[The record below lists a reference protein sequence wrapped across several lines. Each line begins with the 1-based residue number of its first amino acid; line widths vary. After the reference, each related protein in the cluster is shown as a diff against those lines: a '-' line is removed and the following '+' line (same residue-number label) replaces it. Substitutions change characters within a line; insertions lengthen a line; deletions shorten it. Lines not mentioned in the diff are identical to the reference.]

1 MINKGKAERRQADVR
16 GVPAAGAPAR
26 LFPRVRRLR
35 LPRLLGG
42 VRGAARGDGRVR
54 RHRKARPGGRQGNGQ
69 LGCHLAAEV
78 EVPPHATCEY
88 TTVPRFCFRYF
99 LRFQMPT
106 FEGNSRGRLGAFQ
119 AVHLAT
125 ARLENIT
132 GLARRRE

>member
-1 MINKGKAERRQADVR
+1 MR
-16 GVPAAGAPAR
+16 GVPAAGALAAWIFR
-26 LFPRVRRLR
+26 QVRRLR

-54 RHRKARPGGRQGNGQ
+54 RHRKARPGGRQGNGK
-69 LGCHLAAEV
+69 LGRHLAPEV
-78 EVPPHATCEY
+78 GVPPHATCEY
-88 TTVPRFCFRYF
+88 TTVPRFCLRYF

>member
-1 MINKGKAERRQADVR
+1 MVQTGKAKRRQADVR

-69 LGCHLAAEV
+69 LGCNLAA
-78 EVPPHATCEY
+78 
-88 TTVPRFCFRYF
+88 
-99 LRFQMPT
+99 
-106 FEGNSRGRLGAFQ
+106 
-119 AVHLAT
+119 
-125 ARLENIT
+125 
-132 GLARRRE
+132 